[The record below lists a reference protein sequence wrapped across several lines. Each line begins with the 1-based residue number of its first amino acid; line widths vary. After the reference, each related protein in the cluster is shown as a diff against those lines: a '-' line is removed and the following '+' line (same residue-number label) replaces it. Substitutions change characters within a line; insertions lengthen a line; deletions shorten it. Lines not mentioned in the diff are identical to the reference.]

1 MKSRSQESCAPAD
14 PARAHGS
21 TEAKEH
27 EGLREGDGRWMKEM
41 CVYPGLLGRGIRNKD
56 SRKESCV
63 ALRYEIN
70 SSLGGG
76 DEVIASRLNFLDAWN
91 PFAS

>member
-27 EGLREGDGRWMKEM
+27 GCEKGMDSGWKRRVYTPRFTCEDKEEE
-41 CVYPGLLGRGIRNKD
+41 IRIL
-56 SRKESCV
+56 EI
-63 ALRYEIN
+63 LRYVVK
-70 SSLGGG
+70 LMH
-76 DEVIASRLNFLDAWN
+76 L
-91 PFAS
+91 

>member
-27 EGLREGDGRWMKEM
+27 GCEKGMDSGWKR
-41 CVYPGLLGRGIRNKD
+41 CVYTPVY
-56 SRKESCV
+56 S
-63 ALRYEIN
+63 
-70 SSLGGG
+70 GGG
-76 DEVIASRLNFLDAWN
+76 
-91 PFAS
+91 

>member
-1 MKSRSQESCAPAD
+1 MRRLTLHVHTARQRRRSTAARRGWTVDERDVCIPRFSR
-14 PARAHGS
+14 G
-21 TEAKEH
+21 
-27 EGLREGDGRWMKEM
+27 
-41 CVYPGLLGRGIRNKD
+41 GIRNKD

-76 DEVIASRLNFLDAWN
+76 DEVIASRLNFLDA
-91 PFAS
+91 

>member
-1 MKSRSQESCAPAD
+1 
-14 PARAHGS
+14 
-21 TEAKEH
+21 
-27 EGLREGDGRWMKEM
+27 MKEM
-41 CVYPGLLGRGIRNKD
+41 CVYPGLVGRGVRNKD

-76 DEVIASRLNFLDAWN
+76 DEVIASRLNFPDA
-91 PFAS
+91 